1 MVHSVELVFDPDTEA
16 AVRQIWDALRE
27 ADIPSQAPAGR
38 PHATLTVAQHI
49 DAQADVVLTELVDR
63 FPLPCRLGATLIF
76 GRSAGVLARLLVPT
90 DELLEV
96 QAEVYRLCVPYM
108 DPAPMP
114 HTEPGNW
121 TPHVTLARR
130 IAPGRLTTAV
140 RIAGRPAEIVGQ
152 VTGLR
157 HWDGD
162 KRLDHPIGNCP

>member
-16 AVRQIWDALRE
+16 VVRGIWDTLRDK
-27 ADIPSQAPAGR
+27 DIPSQAPAGR
-38 PHATLTVAQHI
+38 PHATLIVAQHI
-49 DAQADVVLTELVDR
+49 DAGADAVLTELVDR
-63 FPLPCRLGATLIF
+63 FPLPCSLGATLIF

-90 DELLEV
+90 DELLKM
-96 QAEVYRLCVPYM
+96 QADVYRLCLPFM

-114 HTEPGNW
+114 HAEPRNW

-130 IAPGRLTTAV
+130 VAPARLATAV
-140 RIAGRPAEIVGQ
+140 RVAGRPAEIVGQ

-162 KRLDHPIGNCP
+162 KRLEHPIG

>member
-1 MVHSVELVFDPDTEA
+1 MVHSVELVFDADTEA
-16 AVRQIWDALRE
+16 VVRGIWDALRDK
-27 ADIPSQAPAGR
+27 DIPSQAPASR
-38 PHATLTVAQHI
+38 PHATLTVAQRI
-49 DAQADVVLTELVDR
+49 DAEADTVLAELVDR

-90 DELLEV
+90 DELLGV
-96 QAEVYRLCVPYM
+96 QADAYRLCLPFM

-114 HTEPGNW
+114 HAEPENW

-130 IAPGRLTTAV
+130 VAPARLTTAV

-162 KRLDHPIGNCP
+162 KRVEHPIG

>member
-16 AVRQIWDALRE
+16 VVRGIWDTLRDK
-27 ADIPSQAPAGR
+27 DIPSQAPASR
-38 PHATLTVAQHI
+38 PHATLIVAQHI
-49 DAQADVVLTELVDR
+49 DAAADAVLTELVDR
-63 FPLPCRLGATLIF
+63 FPLSCHLGATLIF

-90 DELLEV
+90 DELLKV
-96 QAEVYRLCVPYM
+96 QADVYRLCLPFM

-114 HTEPGNW
+114 HAEPGNW

-130 IAPGRLTTAV
+130 VAPARLATAV
-140 RIAGRPAEIVGQ
+140 RVAGRPAEIVGQ

-162 KRLDHPIGNCP
+162 KRLEHPIG

>member
-16 AVRQIWDALRE
+16 AVRRIWDALRD

-38 PHATLTVAQHI
+38 PHSTLTVAQHI
-49 DAQADVVLTELVDR
+49 DRGSEAVLQGIVHR

-90 DELLEV
+90 DELLEI
-96 QAEVYRLCVPYM
+96 QAEVYRLCLPFM
-108 DPAPMP
+108 EPAPMP
-114 HTEPGNW
+114 HAEPANW

-130 IAPGRLTTAV
+130 IAPARLATAV

-162 KRLDHPIGNCP
+162 KRAEYPIG

>member
-16 AVRQIWDALRE
+16 TVRRIWDALRD
-27 ADIPSQAPAGR
+27 ADIPSQAPASR
-38 PHATLTVAQHI
+38 PHSTLTVAQHI
-49 DAQADVVLTELVDR
+49 DAQADAVLTELVDR

-90 DELLEV
+90 DELLEI
-96 QAEVYRLCVPYM
+96 QAQVYRLCLPFM

-114 HTEPGNW
+114 HAEPGSW

-130 IAPGRLTTAV
+130 IAPARMAAAV
-140 RIAGRPAEIVGQ
+140 RVAGRPAEIVGQ
-152 VTGLR
+152 VIGLR

-162 KRLDHPIGNCP
+162 ARADYPIG

>member
-1 MVHSVELVFDPDTEA
+1 MVHSVELVFDPDTESV
-16 AVRQIWDALRE
+16 VRGIWDALRDT
-27 ADIPSQAPAGR
+27 DIPSQAPASR

-49 DAQADVVLTELVDR
+49 DSQAELALGELADR
-63 FPLPCRLGATLIF
+63 FPLPCRIGATLIF

-90 DELLEV
+90 AELLDV
-96 QAEVYRLCVPYM
+96 QADVYRLCLPFM
-108 DPAPMP
+108 EPAPLP
-114 HTEPGNW
+114 HAEPGNW

-130 IAPGRLTTAV
+130 VAPPKVAKAV

-162 KRLDHPIGNCP
+162 KRVEHPIGDYT

>member
-16 AVRQIWDALRE
+16 VVRGIWDTLRDK
-27 ADIPSQAPAGR
+27 DIPGQAPASR
-38 PHATLTVAQHI
+38 PHATLIVAQHI
-49 DAQADVVLTELVDR
+49 DAAADAVLTELVDR
-63 FPLPCRLGATLIF
+63 FPLSCHLGATLIF

-90 DELLEV
+90 DELLKV
-96 QAEVYRLCVPYM
+96 QADVYRLCLPFM

-114 HTEPGNW
+114 HAEPGNW

-130 IAPGRLTTAV
+130 VAPARLATAV
-140 RIAGRPAEIVGQ
+140 RVAGRPAEIVGQ

-162 KRLDHPIGNCP
+162 KRLEHPIG

>member
-1 MVHSVELVFDPDTEA
+1 MVHSVELVFDPDTEDT
-16 AVRQIWDALRE
+16 VRRIWDALRD
-27 ADIPSQAPAGR
+27 ADIPSQAPASR

-49 DAQADVVLTELVDR
+49 DAQADVLLTDLVDR

-90 DELLEV
+90 DELLAV
-96 QAEVYRLCVPYM
+96 QADTYRLCLPFM

-114 HTEPGNW
+114 HAEPGNW

-130 IAPGRLTTAV
+130 VPPARLTTAV
-140 RIAGRPAEIVGQ
+140 RIAGRPAEILGQ

-162 KRLDHPIGNCP
+162 KRLEHPIG

>member
-16 AVRQIWDALRE
+16 AVRGIWDALRD
-27 ADIPSQAPAGR
+27 ADIPSQAPASR

-49 DAQADVVLTELVDR
+49 DAEAEVVLTELVDR
-63 FPLPCRLGATLIF
+63 FPLPCRLGPTLIF

-90 DELLEV
+90 DELLDV
-96 QAEVYRLCVPYM
+96 QADVYRLCLPHM
-108 DPAPMP
+108 NPAPMP
-114 HTEPGNW
+114 HAEPGQW

-130 IAPGRLTTAV
+130 VAPARLATAV
-140 RIAGRPAEIVGQ
+140 RIAGRPAEIAGH

-162 KRLDHPIGNCP
+162 KRVEHPIG

>member
-1 MVHSVELVFDPDTEA
+1 MVHSVELVFDADTEA
-16 AVRQIWDALRE
+16 VVRGIWDALRDK
-27 ADIPSQAPAGR
+27 DIPSQAPASR
-38 PHATLTVAQHI
+38 PHATLTVAQRI
-49 DAQADVVLTELVDR
+49 DAEADTVLADLVDR

-90 DELLEV
+90 DELLGV
-96 QAEVYRLCVPYM
+96 QADAYRLCLPFM
-108 DPAPMP
+108 EPAPMP
-114 HTEPGNW
+114 HAEPENW

-130 IAPGRLTTAV
+130 VATARLTTAV

-162 KRLDHPIGNCP
+162 KRVEHPIG

>member
-1 MVHSVELVFDPDTEA
+1 MVHSVELVFDADTEA
-16 AVRQIWDALRE
+16 VVRGIWDELRDK
-27 ADIPSQAPAGR
+27 DIPSQAPASR
-38 PHATLTVAQHI
+38 PHATLTVAQRI
-49 DAQADVVLTELVDR
+49 DAEADTVLADLVDR

-90 DELLEV
+90 DELLGV
-96 QAEVYRLCVPYM
+96 QADAYRLCLPFM
-108 DPAPMP
+108 EPAPMP
-114 HTEPGNW
+114 HAEPENW

-130 IAPGRLTTAV
+130 VAPARLTTAV

-162 KRLDHPIGNCP
+162 KRVEHPIG

>member
-16 AVRQIWDALRE
+16 AVRRIWDALRD
-27 ADIPSQAPAGR
+27 ADVPSQAPASR

-49 DAQADVVLTELVDR
+49 DRGADVALTGLVDR

-90 DELLEV
+90 DELLEI
-96 QAEVYRLCVPYM
+96 QAQVYRLCLPSM

-114 HTEPGNW
+114 HAEPGNW

-130 IAPGRLTTAV
+130 VAPARLVTAV

-162 KRLDHPIGNCP
+162 KRVEYPIG

>member
-16 AVRQIWDALRE
+16 VVRGIWDTLRDK
-27 ADIPSQAPAGR
+27 DIPSQAPASR
-38 PHATLTVAQHI
+38 PHATLIVAQHI
-49 DAQADVVLTELVDR
+49 DAAADAVLAELVDR
-63 FPLPCRLGATLIF
+63 FPLPCHLGATLIF

-90 DELLEV
+90 DELLKV
-96 QAEVYRLCVPYM
+96 QAEVYRLCLPFM

-114 HTEPGNW
+114 HAEPGNW

-130 IAPGRLTTAV
+130 VAPARLATAV
-140 RIAGRPAEIVGQ
+140 RVAGRPAEIVGQ

-162 KRLDHPIGNCP
+162 KRLEHPIG

>member
-16 AVRQIWDALRE
+16 AVRRIWDALRE

-38 PHATLTVAQHI
+38 PHSTLTVAQHI
-49 DAQADVVLTELVDR
+49 DRDADAVLQGLVDR

-76 GRSAGVLARLLVPT
+76 GRSAGVLARLVVPT
-90 DELLEV
+90 DELLEI
-96 QAEVYRLCVPYM
+96 QAEVYRRCVPLM

-114 HTEPGNW
+114 HAEPGNW

-130 IAPGRLTTAV
+130 IAPASLATAV
-140 RIAGRPAEIVGQ
+140 QIAGRPAEIVGQ

-162 KRLDHPIGNCP
+162 KRVEYPIG

>member
-1 MVHSVELVFDPDTEA
+1 MVHSVELVFDPDTEVA
-16 AVRQIWDALRE
+16 IRGIWDALRDKE
-27 ADIPSQAPAGR
+27 IPSQAPASR
-38 PHATLTVAQHI
+38 PHATLTVAQRI
-49 DAQADVVLTELVDR
+49 DAEADAVLTELVDR

-90 DELLEV
+90 DELLAV
-96 QAEVYRLCVPYM
+96 QADTYRLCLPFM

-114 HTEPGNW
+114 HAEPGNW

-130 IAPGRLTTAV
+130 VAPAKLATAV
-140 RIAGRPAEIVGQ
+140 RIAGRPSEIVGQ

-162 KRLDHPIGNCP
+162 KRVEHPIG